1 MGKETYYRF
10 TLRRSHYFM
19 CVYLNMLHIEVN
31 TLCTIWLRHFNRLH
45 DAKMCLFIL
54 IIISNFLLL
63 SYIYKIGSSQ
73 TIPLNEIFND
83 LIF

>member
-31 TLCTIWLRHFNRLH
+31 TLCTIWLRHFTRLR
-45 DAKMCLFIL
+45 DAKEGNVFVYTNYYIYFF
-54 IIISNFLLL
+54 IIIL
-63 SYIYKIGSSQ
+63 SI
-73 TIPLNEIFND
+73 
-83 LIF
+83 